1 MPITKSQGL
10 QIRRTFDHFFK
21 RQNRIMNICRGIE
34 ELSISNENRET
45 ADAGDGTASKC
56 CSWTSTWSEQS
67 PQAKGFRQFGD
78 KHTCEQYERQR
89 ISSCLCCTSQ
99 QHDYAN
105 EAEPHGFRAN
115 QRHNPLRNMN
125 ASPRYKGTSP
135 LLLVLWGALQSGVFL
150 PICLLSG
157 KCKSSSYSLFTVM
170 WLGSLSELVIHVMF
184 LFIDLL
190 SKLHPGEQ
198 WPTITKQMK

>member
-1 MPITKSQGL
+1 MKTGKLQMQEMEQLANAARGL
-10 QIRRTFDHFFK
+10 PPD
-21 RQNRIMNICRGIE
+21 QNSLHRLKALGNSGINIPMN
-34 ELSISNENRET
+34 N
-45 ADAGDGTASKC
+45 
-56 CSWTSTWSEQS
+56 TSG
-67 PQAKGFRQFGD
+67 K
-78 KHTCEQYERQR
+78 R